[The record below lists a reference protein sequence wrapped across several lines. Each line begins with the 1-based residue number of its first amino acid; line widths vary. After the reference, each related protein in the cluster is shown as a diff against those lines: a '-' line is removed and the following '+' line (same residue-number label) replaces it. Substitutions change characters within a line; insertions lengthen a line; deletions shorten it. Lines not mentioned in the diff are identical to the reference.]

1 MGANQLINGRGIV
14 MKKRSVVV
22 PVTSCLALAAGFAFC
37 SGVATAQQGSQART
51 QEEVIVEAPRLVRKD
66 VGRGDLGGKVELISL
81 TRRVSYSDLNLAMH
95 ADVMK
100 LEQRIND
107 TAKEACGQLEQLYP
121 LADPETPNCVGQA
134 VKGAMEQAQKVI
146 DAAAK

>member
-1 MGANQLINGRGIV
+1 

-22 PVTSCLALAAGFAFC
+22 PVTSCLALAGGFAFF
-37 SGVATAQQGSQART
+37 SGAATAQQQGSQARA
-51 QEEVIVEAPRLVRKD
+51 QEEVIVEAPRLVRKE

-81 TRRVSYSDLNLAMH
+81 TRRVSYADLNLAMH

-107 TAKEACGQLEQLYP
+107 TAKEACGQLAQMYP
-121 LADPETPNCVGQA
+121 LADPKTPNCVRQA
-134 VKGAMEQAQKVI
+134 VDGAMKQAQKVI
-146 DAAAK
+146 DSAAK